1 MLITKGKDKF
11 MIIDIDPME
20 LSNIYDAFSNSFAQ
34 MTEILKMDDETFMQ
48 YLSVNKEGIPEL
60 KKIIQDK
67 IKFYDTYK
75 GKILNYAT
83 TNGKKIVRGKK

>member
-1 MLITKGKDKF
+1 MLITKGKHKF
-11 MIIDIDPME
+11 IIMDIDPME
-20 LSNIYDAFSNSFAQ
+20 LSNIYDAFTNAFDQ
-34 MTEILKMDDETFMQ
+34 MTELLKKDDETFMQ

-60 KKIIQDK
+60 KKIMQDK

-83 TNGKKIVRGKK
+83 TNGKKIIRGKK